1 MPIISGDLKLVMV
14 LVTMLI
20 PLPLTSDYTQ
30 LIPTNA
36 VLGEEYMNKQMMMR
50 RKSLWDDFWDKGL
63 SG

>member
-1 MPIISGDLKLVMV
+1 MPIISGDLKSVMV

-36 VLGEEYMNKQMMMR
+36 VLGEEYMYKQMMMR
-50 RKSLWDDFWDKGL
+50 
-63 SG
+63 

>member
-50 RKSLWDDFWDKGL
+50 RKSL
-63 SG
+63 